1 MTGDQRLILKIEHA
15 VEKLEADQFLAAYH
29 VLDEILEELQPEQ
42 AHGGLPMELLS
53 GRRTAHRPP
62 VAAAG

>member
-15 VEKLEADQFLAAYH
+15 AKELEHDRMLAAYH
-29 VLDEILEELQPEQ
+29 VLDDILRELDAQSRDTL
-42 AHGGLPMELLS
+42 HHPMVE
-53 GRRTAHRPP
+53 RRQSPRPP

>member
-15 VEKLEADQFLAAYH
+15 AKELEHDRMLAAYH
-29 VLDEILEELQPEQ
+29 VLDDILRELDAQSRDTL
-42 AHGGLPMELLS
+42 HLPMPMVE
-53 GRRTAHRPP
+53 RRQSPRPP